1 MLVEFYRGEMVLL
14 PGASAPISGWHLA
27 TNFLRSSVGES
38 AEGVCSRYDR
48 ISRRLSG
55 TEGRLAVRDALDL
68 LGSVSQDSTQWSV
81 VYEINSREVN
91 VAMGRRFSRLYR
103 FPIRFPDR

>member
-14 PGASAPISGWHLA
+14 PGASSPAPGWHLA
-27 TNFLRSSVGES
+27 TNFLRSAVGES

-68 LGSVSQDSTQWSV
+68 LSSVSQDSTQWSV
-81 VYEINSREVN
+81 VYAISSGQVT
-91 VAMGRRFSRLYR
+91 VSMGRRFSRPHT
-103 FPIRFPDR
+103 FSIRFPDR